1 VLAKN
6 GYKVTVVEQGNQ
18 IGGCLQCFVRRGVK
32 FETGMHFV
40 GSVDPGQVLHKLLCY
55 LEIYDKL
62 KMSRLDTD
70 RYNVVSL
77 VGNRFNFANGREPF
91 ISQMADYFPSQKDN
105 IVRYYDLVERIST
118 ASSLHSMK
126 YGDDDIA
133 TSLEYQMRS
142 INDVVEQVVSDPL
155 LQNVLVGDAPLYA
168 AERGKTPF
176 SVHAFIMDFYNQSAF
191 RFVGGSDSVAQA
203 LTEVLG
209 RYGGE
214 VRTRSRVTR
223 IVCNDKCAT
232 GVEINGEELLA
243 ADYVISSA
251 HPNRTLELLGDTNLI
266 RPAFRNRIKSIPQT
280 IGGFSVYLQF
290 KENRVPYMNYNFFGY
305 NTDTPWNCELYTA
318 DTWPKGY
325 LYMHFCSEE
334 NLRFARS
341 GVILSYMHIDEL
353 REWSD
358 TTVGRRGDGYRRFVD
373 EKAKRLIASLE
384 KQFPGIG
391 ETIENY
397 YVSTPLTYRDYTG
410 TEDGSLYGVAKDVT
424 MGLAGRV
431 PYKTRIPNLFLTGQ
445 NVNSHG
451 MLGCLVGTM
460 VTCGELISSR
470 GLYEQIQTAV
480 GQN

>member
-1 VLAKN
+1 
-6 GYKVTVVEQGNQ
+6 
-18 IGGCLQCFVRRGVK
+18 
-32 FETGMHFV
+32 
-40 GSVDPGQVLHKLLCY
+40 
-55 LEIYDKL
+55 
-62 KMSRLDTD
+62 
-70 RYNVVSL
+70 
-77 VGNRFNFANGREPF
+77 
-91 ISQMADYFPSQKDN
+91 
-105 IVRYYDLVERIST
+105 
-118 ASSLHSMK
+118 
-126 YGDDDIA
+126 
-133 TSLEYQMRS
+133 
-142 INDVVEQVVSDPL
+142 
-155 LQNVLVGDAPLYA
+155 
-168 AERGKTPF
+168 
-176 SVHAFIMDFYNQSAF
+176 
-191 RFVGGSDSVAQA
+191 
-203 LTEVLG
+203 
-209 RYGGE
+209 
-214 VRTRSRVTR
+214 
-223 IVCNDKCAT
+223 
-232 GVEINGEELLA
+232 
-243 ADYVISSA
+243 
-251 HPNRTLELLGDTNLI
+251 LELLGDTNLI